1 MPDARRRGRV
11 DEDRQVK
18 RCIGLRRPGAASG
31 SSDVEVLPRRDR
43 WPARAGV
50 HHGCVRQ
57 PLRAIEKEIAMR
69 SGDAVQSTTRALLL
83 VLAGCSVGAPSGFS
97 GGDHWTFPLVG
108 PLEDGLLI
116 TPA

>member
-1 MPDARRRGRV
+1 
-11 DEDRQVK
+11 
-18 RCIGLRRPGAASG
+18 
-31 SSDVEVLPRRDR
+31 
-43 WPARAGV
+43 
-50 HHGCVRQ
+50 
-57 PLRAIEKEIAMR
+57 MR

-116 TPA
+116 TPAILVLSGRVSSTVFVFIR